1 MKTKRLKEIYKDM
14 LAKCYDPKHPEY
26 KNVGAKGITV
36 CDEWYTPGSRRGWKN
51 FKKWA
56 ISIGY
61 YE

>member
-1 MKTKRLKEIYKDM
+1 M

-56 ISIGY
+56 VSTGY